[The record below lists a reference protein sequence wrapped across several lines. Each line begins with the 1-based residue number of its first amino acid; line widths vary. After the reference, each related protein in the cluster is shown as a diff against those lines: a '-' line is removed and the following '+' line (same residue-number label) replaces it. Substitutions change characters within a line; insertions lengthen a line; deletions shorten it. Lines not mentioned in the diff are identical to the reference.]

1 MPSDPQRGDIP
12 VDEKQGRGEG
22 ASLSVAGAA
31 AAVGTSPVAYMPP
44 VATQPELT
52 ERVMR
57 RSLIGQALHDTFG
70 QTGARLGA
78 IWIAVLAVLAVL
90 APFIAS
96 SHPMLIRLKGGGMTS
111 PMLSTLGPLD
121 VALVV
126 VFSFTL
132 WVMIRLP
139 AAGRAVALLSWPILA
154 FVTAWVAVQYGRELA
169 TLHVYRPSWLAGT
182 SGASRGLGWAWVI
195 LLNVLLAA
203 AALVGLWLV
212 WITTRSFIRTNRDNR
227 FDLALAIVAAA
238 MLLLVMLAVRAP
250 ENTIY
255 EHYRELERAGK
266 VDFALRT
273 IIPYSPNDRLRDQP
287 DAALKPPSRQHW
299 FGTTLYGE
307 DMLSRMIHAC
317 RVALAIG
324 VIATGIS
331 TVIGIVLGGL
341 MGYYAGAVDLL
352 GMRVL
357 EIVEAIPTLILLLIV
372 TVFFGRSLYL
382 MMVVIGLVSWPAEA
396 RFIRAEFLKLRNLDF
411 VQAGV
416 ALGLPRASIIFRHML
431 PNGVAPVLVHASFGI
446 AGAILLE
453 SVLSFL
459 GLGLGPEDPS
469 WGQLL
474 NQARSGGRGFSWW
487 IATYPGAAIFLTVFA
502 YVLIG
507 EALRDAIDPK
517 LRKRD

>member
-1 MPSDPQRGDIP
+1 MANDPRGDIP
-12 VDEKQGRGEG
+12 VEEKEGRRPGG
-22 ASLSVAGAA
+22 PGISVAGAA
-31 AAVGTSPVAYMPP
+31 AAVGTSPVAYMPS

-78 IWIAVLAVLAVL
+78 IWIAVLGVLAVL
-90 APFIAS
+90 APFVAS
-96 SHPMLIRLKGGGMTS
+96 SHPILMRLKGGGITS

-121 VALVV
+121 VGLVV
-126 VFSFTL
+126 LFAYTL
-132 WVMIRLP
+132 CVLIRRP
-139 AAGRAVALLSWPILA
+139 AAERALALLFWPILA
-154 FVTAWVAVQYGRELA
+154 FVTAWLAVQFGRDLA
-169 TLHVYRPSWLAGT
+169 TLHVHRPAWLGGT
-182 SGASRGLGWAWVI
+182 SGASRALGWAWVI
-195 LLNVLLAA
+195 LLNVLLLAV
-203 AALVGLWLV
+203 ALLGLWVV
-212 WITTRSFIRTNRDNR
+212 WIATRSFVRANRQSR
-227 FDLALAIVAAA
+227 FDLALAFVAAA
-238 MLLLVMLAVRAP
+238 TLLLVTVAVRAP
-250 ENTIY
+250 ENPIY

-307 DMLSRMIHAC
+307 DMLSRMVHAC

-331 TVIGIVLGGL
+331 AVIGIVLGGL
-341 MGYYAGAVDLL
+341 MGYYAGPVDLL

>member
-1 MPSDPQRGDIP
+1 M
-12 VDEKQGRGEG
+12 
-22 ASLSVAGAA
+22 
-31 AAVGTSPVAYMPP
+31 
-44 VATQPELT
+44 
-52 ERVMR
+52 
-57 RSLIGQALHDTFG
+57 
-70 QTGARLGA
+70 
-78 IWIAVLAVLAVL
+78 LA
-90 APFIAS
+90 
-96 SHPMLIRLKGGGMTS
+96 
-111 PMLSTLGPLD
+111 TLGPLD

-126 VFSFTL
+126 LMVYTL
-132 WVMIRLP
+132 CVLIRRP
-139 AAGRAVALLSWPILA
+139 PAGRALALLFWPILA
-154 FVTAWVAVQYGRELA
+154 FVAAFLVIRYGREIVTFHA
-169 TLHVYRPSWLAGT
+169 YRPDWLSESAG
-182 SGASRGLGWAWVI
+182 AKRAAGWAWVI
-195 LLNVLLAA
+195 LLNAIFLVLGLF
-203 AALVGLWLV
+203 GLWIA
-212 WITTRSFIRTNRDNR
+212 WMATRGFVRANRRNR
-227 FDLALAIVAAA
+227 FDLALAVVAAA
-238 MLLLVMLAVRAP
+238 ALLLVKFTVRAP
-250 ENTIY
+250 ENPIY
-255 EHYRELERAGK
+255 EHYRELQRAGQ
-266 VDFALRT
+266 VDFIVRT

-287 DAALKPPSRQHW
+287 DSDLKPPSRQHW

-307 DMLSRMIHAC
+307 DMLSRMVHAC

-331 TVIGIVLGGL
+331 AAIGIVLGGL
-341 MGYYAGAVDLL
+341 MGYYAGIVDLL

-396 RFIRAEFLKLRNLDF
+396 RFIRAEFLKLRHLDF